1 MDERVDG
8 QVHKAEL
15 RAEMLRR
22 GYSYETM
29 ADAIGLSHNTFWRKV
44 NGQNEFTLS
53 EIQAIIKLL
62 ELDDQQLKAIFF

>member
-1 MDERVDG
+1 
-8 QVHKAEL
+8 
-15 RAEMLRR
+15 
-22 GYSYETM
+22 M

>member
-1 MDERVDG
+1 MDERIDG

-29 ADAIGLSHNTFWRKV
+29 AEAIGLSHNTFWRKV